1 MGSPRTRR
9 DAAEGGGRMRRVM
22 VWQGE
27 RNEDGHLSFMYWP
40 VMGTLLSG
48 FQHYAA
54 RHALRLV
61 TGAGLTREYEKQLGR
76 LRRGDWFVWVG
87 INERYSQPWKALLA
101 MIPTPF

>member
-1 MGSPRTRR
+1 
-9 DAAEGGGRMRRVM
+9 MR
-22 VWQGE
+22 GE
-27 RNEDGHLSFMYWP
+27 VVELLDGVLEK
-40 VMGTLLSG
+40 
-48 FQHYAA
+48 YAA

-61 TGAGLTREYEKQLGR
+61 TGAGLTRVYEKQLGR